1 MPSGNKSKK
10 KNKLFTTL
18 ASIEQTDKQASQRRR
33 QTITNSYAQSLAAS
47 NQCKINSI
55 LLELRIL
62 TQRCLSEAEGLAVHD
77 NNDDNDGDG
86 SGGNVEEGRVQEE
99 VDALLENLLV
109 ARRELIGKDQLNG
122 EGSGKSNDNIDYAK
136 LIQQQN
142 AKSDVIDVS
151 SSSSSS
157 DGNDDDES
165 NHNNN
170 SGGIKSNNL
179 LTNQIQN
186 EYSSLRKQWKTI
198 LNKHHSNL
206 ALHSGMSVNTSKFQ
220 SKAVDISFW
229 EQVQGG
235 IEHEM
240 FKQRTT
246 ANSSGNNSGSQTL
259 HDSDEED
266 EDDKVGVE
274 TLQYDDSK
282 LYQQMLKDF
291 ISSSTTTTG
300 GGGDSSSRSNKRGL
314 SIDPATEAA
323 QRLKRVMRKKTGNAD
338 VDLTS
343 LLTNDNTGSTALD
356 GTQVMMM
363 MKKNKKSNT
372 NTVDRRASKGRK
384 IRYTV
389 NPKLVNFTFP
399 IERAE
404 PMIGNDVWFKSLFG
418 GVGKLRK

>member
-1 MPSGNKSKK
+1 MPNGKSK

-18 ASIEQTDKQASQRRR
+18 ASIEQTDKQASQRRQ

-77 NNDDNDGDG
+77 DNGDG
-86 SGGNVEEGRVQEE
+86 SGNVEDGRVQEE

-109 ARRELIGKDQLNG
+109 ARRELMGKDELDDGSDEG
-122 EGSGKSNDNIDYAK
+122 EESMDNNIDYAK

-142 AKSDVIDVS
+142 YTKDVDVS

-157 DGNDDDES
+157 DDNDNDDS
-165 NHNNN
+165 SCKNNR
-170 SGGIKSNNL
+170 GGIKSNNL
-179 LTNQIQN
+179 LTAQIQN
-186 EYSSLRKQWKTI
+186 EYSSLRTQWKTI

-206 ALHSGMSVNTSKFQ
+206 ALHSGMSVNSSKFQ
-220 SKAVDISFW
+220 SKAVDVSFW
-229 EQVQGG
+229 EQVQGS

-246 ANSSGNNSGSQTL
+246 ANSNCSNNSGSSAL
-259 HDSDEED
+259 HDGDEEDDD
-266 EDDKVGVE
+266 EDDKVGQS
-274 TLQYDDSK
+274 LQFDDSK

-291 ISSSTTTTG
+291 ISSSATTTG

-323 QRLKRVMRKKTGNAD
+323 QRLKRAMRKKTGNAD

-343 LLTNDNTGSTALD
+343 LLTNDNTGTTALD

-363 MKKNKKSNT
+363 MKKNKKSNA

-418 GVGKLRK
+418 GGKLRK